1 MRMTTQER
9 NHALSEARTMRE
21 GWIKAEIALMT
32 SQEYRMGTR
41 MLRRADLSEI
51 RKSVEYWDRQINQLT
66 GRSGIRIKQVQ
77 PVE

>member
-1 MRMTTQER
+1 
-9 NHALSEARTMRE
+9 MRE